1 MAAIL
6 DALNLNLWSMLF
18 QIINLVILAGL
29 LYLILYKPV
38 TQMVAEREQRI
49 EGGLAAAAEAKE
61 QAQNLLA
68 QYQEQMQ
75 KAKQQSQEI
84 IDQARQLGEKMQQE
98 IVSQARAEA
107 EKTLA
112 RAKSEIEA
120 SRQQAIAE
128 LRAEAATLAVLAAGK
143 IIEKEITPEDHRRLA
158 ETVITEAGRL
168 Q

>member
-158 ETVITEAGRL
+158 ETVITEVGRL